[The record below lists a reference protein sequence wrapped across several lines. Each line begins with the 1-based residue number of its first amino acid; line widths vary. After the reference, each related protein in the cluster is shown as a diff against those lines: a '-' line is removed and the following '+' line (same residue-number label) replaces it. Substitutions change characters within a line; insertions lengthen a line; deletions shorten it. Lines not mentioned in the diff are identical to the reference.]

1 MSRPSTGDLIAGV
14 SVALVAIPQSLAYA
28 ELAGLPA
35 HYGLYATALPSLLA
49 AFFVSS
55 RYLQTGPVALT
66 ALLTLGALSGVAEPG
81 GASYIQSAAL
91 LALLVGI
98 IRVLLGVARMGRVA
112 YVLSEPVVTGFT
124 AGAAVVIIASQLPKI
139 FDVYPDGQVLAAAVR
154 ALGRAGEW
162 RLSAIAFAAI
172 TVCLMLGGRHI
183 HRLFPGV
190 LVAVITGVVIAGVSD
205 YAGSQVGDLDGG
217 FIPLSL
223 DFPWS
228 EAPSLLLP
236 AAVIALVG
244 FAEPA
249 SIARTYAAADRL
261 PWNANREM
269 VSQGV
274 ANLASA
280 VSGAFPVGG
289 SFSRSSLNRMA
300 GATSAWS
307 GAITGAFVLVVL
319 PLPVGGYVIS
329 RYTREVRRM
338 WRQVRAGI
346 SELVAQVQDS
356 FSGIT
361 EIKSFGKEKEQAAHV
376 ASSAADYRD
385 KICEANKVS
394 LLPSAVVEFS
404 GGVGVIVAVWMGG
417 SLALAGTLNVADL
430 FVFIAYLTY
439 IYQPF
444 LKLADISDTLHRAG
458 ASQERI
464 FELLAVQPEISSPP
478 DAITPRIKRWDV
490 SFRDVSFGY
499 QSEEVVLN
507 GIDFEIGA
515 GEMVALVGAT
525 GAGKTTVS
533 RLIPRF
539 YDPLDGQVCIGGHD
553 LRSLD
558 LGFLRAN
565 VASVMQDV
573 FLFHGTVRQNIAFG
587 RPNATVDEI
596 VQAAQA
602 SNAHEF
608 VVDLPD
614 GYNTIIGERGV
625 LLSGGQ
631 KQRISIARALL
642 KDAPIL
648 ILDEATSSVDSET
661 EWLIQQALN
670 RLTRNRTTLVIAHR
684 LSTIRHADKIVVL
697 DGGRIIEAG
706 AHDELMARGGRYA
719 QMVETQSMAR
729 SWQLSGQPELQP
741 AGD

>member
-1 MSRPSTGDLIAGV
+1 MSTNNPPQGFLTGLWHILGDHRKLMALSILSGLLFSATTLVPPLLVRRLIFWITEGGGSTSG
-14 SVALVAIPQSLAYA
+14 
-28 ELAGLPA
+28 
-35 HYGLYATALPSLLA
+35 
-49 AFFVSS
+49 
-55 RYLQTGPVALT
+55 
-66 ALLTLGALSGVAEPG
+66 LLTMTAVLGIVYLLRGTGRYFYGRFSHVAAYGVTTDLMARVYRHLQQLSHSFYNRQRTGALIVRSVNDIETLEDFIAHGVPELILATVIPVTMWCVLFW
-81 GASYIQSAAL
+81 IHPL
-91 LALLVGI
+91 LAL
-98 IRVLLGVARMGRVA
+98 
-112 YVLSEPVVTGFT
+112 
-124 AGAAVVIIASQLPKI
+124 
-139 FDVYPDGQVLAAAVR
+139 
-154 ALGRAGEW
+154 
-162 RLSAIAFAAI
+162 
-172 TVCLMLGGRHI
+172 
-183 HRLFPGV
+183 
-190 LVAVITGVVIAGVSD
+190 
-205 YAGSQVGDLDGG
+205 
-217 FIPLSL
+217 
-223 DFPWS
+223 
-228 EAPSLLLP
+228 
-236 AAVIALVG
+236 
-244 FAEPA
+244 
-249 SIARTYAAADRL
+249 
-261 PWNANREM
+261 
-269 VSQGV
+269 
-274 ANLASA
+274 
-280 VSGAFPVGG
+280 
-289 SFSRSSLNRMA
+289 
-300 GATSAWS
+300 
-307 GAITGAFVLVVL
+307 LVVL
-319 PLPVGGYVIS
+319 PLPIGGYVIY

-361 EIKSFGKEKEQAAHV
+361 EIKSFGKEKAQAAYV

-404 GGVGVIVAVWMGG
+404 GGVGVIVAVWVGG
-417 SLALAGTLNVADL
+417 SLALAGTLNIADL
-430 FVFIAYLTY
+430 FVFIAYLAY
-439 IYQPF
+439 IYLPF

-478 DAITPRIKRWDV
+478 DAITPHIKRWDV
-490 SFRDVSFGY
+490 AFHNVSFGY
-499 QSEEVVLN
+499 QSEEAVLN

-515 GEMVALVGAT
+515 GEMVALVGTT

-539 YDPLDGQVCIGGHD
+539 YDPQDGQVCIGGHD

-558 LGFLRAN
+558 LEFLRAN

-587 RPNATVDEI
+587 RPDATVDEI

-648 ILDEATSSVDSET
+648 ILDEATSSVDTET

-697 DGGRIIEAG
+697 DSGRIIETG

-719 QMVETQSMAR
+719 QMVETQSLAR

>member
-1 MSRPSTGDLIAGV
+1 MSTNDPPQGFLTGLWHILGDHRKLMALSILSGLLFSATTLVPPLLVRRLILWITEGGGSTSG
-14 SVALVAIPQSLAYA
+14 
-28 ELAGLPA
+28 
-35 HYGLYATALPSLLA
+35 LLA
-49 AFFVSS
+49 MTAVLGIVYLLRGAG
-55 RYLQTGPVALT
+55 RYFYGRFSHVASYGVTTDLMARVYRHLQQLSHSFYNRQRT
-66 ALLTLGALSGVAEPG
+66 GALIVRSVNDIETLEDFIAHGVPELILATVIP
-81 GASYIQSAAL
+81 ITMWCVLFWIHPL
-91 LALLVGI
+91 LAL
-98 IRVLLGVARMGRVA
+98 
-112 YVLSEPVVTGFT
+112 
-124 AGAAVVIIASQLPKI
+124 
-139 FDVYPDGQVLAAAVR
+139 
-154 ALGRAGEW
+154 
-162 RLSAIAFAAI
+162 
-172 TVCLMLGGRHI
+172 
-183 HRLFPGV
+183 
-190 LVAVITGVVIAGVSD
+190 
-205 YAGSQVGDLDGG
+205 
-217 FIPLSL
+217 
-223 DFPWS
+223 
-228 EAPSLLLP
+228 
-236 AAVIALVG
+236 
-244 FAEPA
+244 
-249 SIARTYAAADRL
+249 
-261 PWNANREM
+261 
-269 VSQGV
+269 
-274 ANLASA
+274 
-280 VSGAFPVGG
+280 
-289 SFSRSSLNRMA
+289 
-300 GATSAWS
+300 
-307 GAITGAFVLVVL
+307 LVVL
-319 PLPVGGYVIS
+319 PLPIGGYVIY

-346 SELVAQVQDS
+346 SDLVAQVQDS

-361 EIKSFGKEKEQAAHV
+361 EIKSFGKEKAQAAHV

-404 GGVGVIVAVWMGG
+404 GGVGVIVAVWVGG

-430 FVFIAYLTY
+430 FVFIAYLAY

-478 DAITPRIKRWDV
+478 DAVKPQISRWDV
-490 SFRDVSFGY
+490 AFHDVSFGY
-499 QSEEVVLN
+499 QSEEAVLN

-539 YDPLDGQVCIGGHD
+539 YDPQDGQVCIGGHD

-558 LGFLRAN
+558 LEFLRAN

-587 RPNATVDEI
+587 RPEATVDEI

-648 ILDEATSSVDSET
+648 ILDEATSSVDTET

-697 DGGRIIEAG
+697 DSGRIVETG

-719 QMVETQSMAR
+719 QMVETQSLAR

>member
-1 MSRPSTGDLIAGV
+1 MTTNDPPQGFLTGLWYILGDHRKLMALSILSGLLFSATTLVPPLLVRRLILWITDGGGSTSG
-14 SVALVAIPQSLAYA
+14 
-28 ELAGLPA
+28 
-35 HYGLYATALPSLLA
+35 LLA
-49 AFFVSS
+49 MTAVLGIVYVLRGAG
-55 RYLQTGPVALT
+55 RYFYGRFSHVASYGVTTDLMARVYRHLQQLSHSFYNRQRT
-66 ALLTLGALSGVAEPG
+66 GALIVRSVNDIETLEDFIAHGVPELILATVIP
-81 GASYIQSAAL
+81 ITMWCVLLWIHPL
-91 LALLVGI
+91 LAL
-98 IRVLLGVARMGRVA
+98 
-112 YVLSEPVVTGFT
+112 
-124 AGAAVVIIASQLPKI
+124 
-139 FDVYPDGQVLAAAVR
+139 
-154 ALGRAGEW
+154 
-162 RLSAIAFAAI
+162 
-172 TVCLMLGGRHI
+172 
-183 HRLFPGV
+183 
-190 LVAVITGVVIAGVSD
+190 
-205 YAGSQVGDLDGG
+205 
-217 FIPLSL
+217 
-223 DFPWS
+223 
-228 EAPSLLLP
+228 
-236 AAVIALVG
+236 
-244 FAEPA
+244 
-249 SIARTYAAADRL
+249 
-261 PWNANREM
+261 
-269 VSQGV
+269 
-274 ANLASA
+274 
-280 VSGAFPVGG
+280 
-289 SFSRSSLNRMA
+289 
-300 GATSAWS
+300 
-307 GAITGAFVLVVL
+307 LVVL
-319 PLPVGGYVIS
+319 PLPIGGYVIY

-346 SELVAQVQDS
+346 SDLVAQVQDS

-361 EIKSFGKEKEQAAHV
+361 EIKSFGKEKAQAAHV

-404 GGVGVIVAVWMGG
+404 GGVGVIVAVWVGG

-430 FVFIAYLTY
+430 FVFIAYLAY
-439 IYQPF
+439 IYLPF

-478 DAITPRIKRWDV
+478 DAITPHIERWDV
-490 SFRDVSFGY
+490 AFHNVSFGY
-499 QSEEVVLN
+499 QSEEAVLN

-539 YDPLDGQVCIGGHD
+539 YDPQDGQVCIGGYD

-558 LGFLRAN
+558 LEFLRAN

-587 RPNATVDEI
+587 RPEATVDEI

-648 ILDEATSSVDSET
+648 ILDEATSSVDTET

-697 DGGRIIEAG
+697 DSGRIVETG

-719 QMVETQSMAR
+719 QMVETQSLAR

>member
-1 MSRPSTGDLIAGV
+1 
-14 SVALVAIPQSLAYA
+14 
-28 ELAGLPA
+28 
-35 HYGLYATALPSLLA
+35 
-49 AFFVSS
+49 
-55 RYLQTGPVALT
+55 
-66 ALLTLGALSGVAEPG
+66 
-81 GASYIQSAAL
+81 
-91 LALLVGI
+91 
-98 IRVLLGVARMGRVA
+98 
-112 YVLSEPVVTGFT
+112 
-124 AGAAVVIIASQLPKI
+124 
-139 FDVYPDGQVLAAAVR
+139 
-154 ALGRAGEW
+154 
-162 RLSAIAFAAI
+162 
-172 TVCLMLGGRHI
+172 
-183 HRLFPGV
+183 
-190 LVAVITGVVIAGVSD
+190 
-205 YAGSQVGDLDGG
+205 
-217 FIPLSL
+217 
-223 DFPWS
+223 
-228 EAPSLLLP
+228 
-236 AAVIALVG
+236 
-244 FAEPA
+244 
-249 SIARTYAAADRL
+249 
-261 PWNANREM
+261 
-269 VSQGV
+269 
-274 ANLASA
+274 
-280 VSGAFPVGG
+280 
-289 SFSRSSLNRMA
+289 
-300 GATSAWS
+300 
-307 GAITGAFVLVVL
+307 
-319 PLPVGGYVIS
+319 
-329 RYTREVRRM
+329 M

-346 SELVAQVQDS
+346 SDLVAQVQDS

-361 EIKSFGKEKEQAAHV
+361 EIKSFGKEKAQAAHV

-404 GGVGVIVAVWMGG
+404 GGVGVIVAVWTGG

-430 FVFIAYLTY
+430 FVFIAYLAY

-478 DAITPRIKRWDV
+478 DAVKPQISRWDV
-490 SFRDVSFGY
+490 AFNDVSFGY
-499 QSEEVVLN
+499 QSEEAVLN

-539 YDPLDGQVCIGGHD
+539 YDPQDGQVCIGGHD

-558 LGFLRAN
+558 LEFLRAN

-573 FLFHGTVRQNIAFG
+573 FLFHGTVHQNIAFG
-587 RPNATVDEI
+587 RPEATVDEI

-648 ILDEATSSVDSET
+648 ILDEATSSVDTET

-697 DGGRIIEAG
+697 DSGRIVETG
-706 AHDELMARGGRYA
+706 AHDELMAGGGRYA